1 MAKGT
6 TTQEIPSKVL
16 ENNADDTSATRKQR
30 RKAESIGQTSPP
42 KKTKLINDGYCVF
55 VGNLNNSKTFEEVT
69 QSLEKYFMTQSLLV
83 QDIRLA
89 KSRKHAFLDL
99 ASNMDVTKALSLDG
113 AMILGQPLTI
123 AKAKVK
129 TVDSLKKKA
138 KGPKPDKKA
147 KDGRCLF
154 LKNVPYN
161 ATRRDIREIFPKAIK
176 IRFPDQA
183 DHPSR
188 GIAFLEFKN
197 EAVASKIRK
206 RKQGAKI
213 QDRLLIIDPVGVAH
227 KSDEKNVDT
236 KPTKK
241 VEVSPTTLF
250 VSNLPFNVKEINI
263 KNVFKKSVTI
273 TLPKKAGK
281 ARGYA
286 FVEFANGKDAQNALA
301 ATKNATVRKRPI
313 RVQFCEIKE
322 KQEIG
327 KEESTKLIVRG
338 LSSETTTEI
347 LRGAFEGCLSARVAT
362 DKVTGKSKRFGFVE
376 YESKEM
382 CTAAKEAMV
391 DSEINGSKVIVCYAR
406 SNSKRGERAPG
417 RLGVN
422 KRALLKSFRTMMW
435 SCRDALCR

>member
-1 MAKGT
+1 MDRLKAEGT

-241 VEVSPTTLF
+241 
-250 VSNLPFNVKEINI
+250 
-263 KNVFKKSVTI
+263 
-273 TLPKKAGK
+273 
-281 ARGYA
+281 
-286 FVEFANGKDAQNALA
+286 
-301 ATKNATVRKRPI
+301 
-313 RVQFCEIKE
+313 
-322 KQEIG
+322 
-327 KEESTKLIVRG
+327 EESTKLIVRG